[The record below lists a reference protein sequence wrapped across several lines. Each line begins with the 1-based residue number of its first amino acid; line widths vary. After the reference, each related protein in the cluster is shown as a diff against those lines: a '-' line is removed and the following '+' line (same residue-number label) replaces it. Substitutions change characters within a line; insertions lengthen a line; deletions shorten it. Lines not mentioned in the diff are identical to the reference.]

1 MNRINQLTSHLTYPN
16 GLLHN
21 QTTLITGGGQG
32 IGAEIARLFAKEGAR
47 VVIADIDHG
56 RVPVALSSY
65 YILLWGRKAK
75 NKYAQKKQHPPRSRS
90 RRAAAKPSP
99 WSAIS

>member
-56 RVPVALSSY
+56 RGPCRPF
-65 YILLWGRKAK
+65 ILYTIMGEE
-75 NKYAQKKQHPPRSRS
+75 S
-90 RRAAAKPSP
+90 
-99 WSAIS
+99 